1 MDLLGNRKVKGIIF
15 DLDGTLV
22 DSVDSI
28 WRAADH
34 VMRINGYRGVERSDV
49 VGAMGMTIFDLFL
62 RVEPRLTQKEQIKL
76 FEDYRR
82 LYMDFITYTKLIPGT
97 KETLAALSCKG
108 LKMAVVTT
116 KSRENAERM
125 LSFFSLRSYFDSVVG
140 FEDVVEHKPSREPIV
155 KAAKELG
162 LDATELM
169 VVGDTEVDI
178 RSGKEAGALTVAVK
192 TGVTSIEKILAESP
206 DFLVEDVSAVP
217 GILERYGLLEG
228 RKEKSSRGMN

>member
-1 MDLLGNRKVKGIIF
+1 MDLLGNGKLKGIIF

-34 VMRINGYRGVERSDV
+34 VMRINGYRGVGRSNV
-49 VGAMGMTIFDLFL
+49 VEVMGMTIFDLFL
-62 RVEPRLTQKEQIKL
+62 KVEPRLSQEEQIKL

-82 LYMDFITYTKLIPGT
+82 LYMDFISYTKLIPGT
-97 KETLAALSCKG
+97 KETLVALSCKG

-116 KSRENAERM
+116 KSRENAEKI
-125 LSFFSLRSYFDSVVG
+125 LSFFGLRGYFDSVVG
-140 FEDVVEHKPSREPIV
+140 FEDVVEHKPSKEPIV

-206 DFLVEDVSAVP
+206 DFLVEDISAIP
-217 GILERYGLLEG
+217 GILERYGLIE
-228 RKEKSSRGMN
+228 RRRREKN